1 MWKIKFEKVNS
12 VNFSVISDAKNAIV
26 FVDKPQMKIMSFKKH
41 DQHDT
46 WSNKAFNDTVVN
58 SILLNEDHLKIRLQ
72 SF

>member
-46 WSNKAFNDTVVN
+46 
-58 SILLNEDHLKIRLQ
+58 
-72 SF
+72 